1 MASHCLYCN
10 VFNLVIFTTFDFVS
24 HKSIRLLLE
33 ETVNSLADDIQ
44 FSYGTETDFNQSKK
58 KGTILI
64 NVAPLSSVP
73 SYAVNGNFN
82 YNKQWNVE
90 MVFYKPDNSREITYT
105 QILDELDDYVDR
117 FVNNL
122 NTFQMK
128 SDQITLSSMNQQPF
142 IKATADILTGY
153 LLTFQ
158 ILAMDSFD
166 YCRDC

>member
-1 MASHCLYCN
+1 
-10 VFNLVIFTTFDFVS
+10 
-24 HKSIRLLLE
+24 
-33 ETVNSLADDIQ
+33 
-44 FSYGTETDFNQSKK
+44 
-58 KGTILI
+58 LI
-64 NVAPLSSVP
+64 
-73 SYAVNGNFN
+73 
-82 YNKQWNVE
+82 VE